1 MFEKIELE
9 VNQRSKDDPVHSE
22 VIAGMRDVTRAINL
36 PAILNLYSRI
46 DVTNPKNNVGFEDAI
61 IAVAGNDEGHAVNDV
76 RGKDFALKHGKPIVK
91 WRKQPSGKSRPLKNT
106 PRFEELYENN
116 ASVIGTFI
124 ESAPCF
130 LTRNLNVSLK
140 LANGSRAALHSLIL
154 GSARIE
160 EAARIAACLPGETVW
175 IEEPVAVNV
184 VIPNTNV
191 KHWPVGATIIVDGEK
206 VVIPLTTTGNSR
218 KHTKLRLPNLK
229 DAIEFINF
237 PFDLGFARTYHK
249 LYTSLR

>member
-36 PAILNLYSRI
+36 PAILDLYSRI

-106 PRFEELYENN
+106 PRFEERECHRHIHRISSMLSNKKLERF
-116 ASVIGTFI
+116 SK
-124 ESAPCF
+124 
-130 LTRNLNVSLK
+130 TR
-140 LANGSRAALHSLIL
+140 
-154 GSARIE
+154 E
-160 EAARIAACLPGETVW
+160 W
-175 IEEPVAVNV
+175 Q
-184 VIPNTNV
+184 
-191 KHWPVGATIIVDGEK
+191 
-206 VVIPLTTTGNSR
+206 
-218 KHTKLRLPNLK
+218 
-229 DAIEFINF
+229 
-237 PFDLGFARTYHK
+237 
-249 LYTSLR
+249 